1 MEARRRIGAA
11 ACATIVACAGCAKKE
26 NAYVAP
32 PPPEVTVANP
42 VVRTVPDT
50 VEFTGRTR
58 GGLVV
63 EVRARVK
70 GFIDQKHIEGGQRVK
85 KGDLLYTID
94 QRTFA
99 AAVRQADAEVAN
111 AKASLELAKVTLS
124 RVSEAVRGNA
134 VSKQD
139 VDKAAA
145 ERDMA
150 TAQVELAEAN
160 LTTAKLDLE
169 FTEVRAPM
177 DGRLGI
183 DTLDVGQ
190 LVGANAATLLATL
203 INDTIMYVDFTIDE
217 RQLIEM
223 RRAQEGRRPGED
235 GRKELPIFLGT
246 ANDEG
251 YPYEGRYN
259 RSDNT
264 VDPTTG
270 TLKVEAAFDNAKG
283 ELLPGLFVRVR
294 ATTNEREAVVAPDA
308 AVLQDQGGRY
318 VLAVNAENVVVKK
331 YVRVGPVA
339 ERMRRIDQ
347 GLTAQD
353 RIVVNGLQRAR
364 PGAKVDPKP
373 APPAS
378 PASPAPPTTAPGA
391 KPEPAKTAPAKS

>member
-1 MEARRRIGAA
+1 MGSKRLVSAA
-11 ACATIVACAGCAKKE
+11 ACATIVAGAGCGKKE

-42 VVRTVPDT
+42 QVRTVPDT

-70 GFIDQKHIEGGQRVK
+70 GFIDQRHVEGGQRVA

-99 AAVRQADAEVAN
+99 AAVRQREAEVAN
-111 AKASLELAKVTLS
+111 AKANLELAKVTLS

-190 LVGANAATLLATL
+190 LVGANEATLLATL

-270 TLKVEAAFDNAKG
+270 TLKVEATFDNAKG

-318 VLAVNAENVVVKK
+318 VLAVNAENVVEKK

-339 ERMRRIDQ
+339 ERQRRIDD

-364 PGAKVDPKP
+364 PGAKVDPKT
-373 APPAS
+373 APPAA
-378 PASPAPPTTAPGA
+378 PASAPPPAAAPAA
-391 KPEPAKTAPAKS
+391 KPDPAKSAPAKS